1 MSENLFYLRVSSID
15 QSLERQVV
23 ELKKQYP
30 DINERF
36 VFAEKVSGK
45 NIEDRPE
52 LQKMLSNA
60 RSGDTVIVESLSRL
74 GRRNIDILSIVEKLK
89 EQGCRFLSLKEG
101 IDTDNEIVS
110 KLLLSIFGSISEL
123 ERDYIR
129 IRQAEGISIA
139 KDKGIYQ
146 KYAGRGFSKYD
157 QSIWDKYYPL
167 WKQEEVTAKV
177 FYTKLGMTASTFYRA
192 VKRYEAKYCR

>member
-30 DINERF
+30 DIKERF

-74 GRRNIDILSIVEKLK
+74 GRRNIDILNIVEKLK
-89 EQGCRFLSLKEG
+89 ESGCQFQALKEG
-101 IDTDNEIVS
+101 INTKDELVS

-129 IRQAEGISIA
+129 IRQAEGIAIA
-139 KDKGIYQ
+139 KEKGIYQ
-146 KYAGRGFSKYD
+146 EHAGRGYSKYD
-157 QSIWDKYYPL
+157 QSIWDKYYLL

-192 VKRYEAKYCR
+192 VKRYEVKYCS